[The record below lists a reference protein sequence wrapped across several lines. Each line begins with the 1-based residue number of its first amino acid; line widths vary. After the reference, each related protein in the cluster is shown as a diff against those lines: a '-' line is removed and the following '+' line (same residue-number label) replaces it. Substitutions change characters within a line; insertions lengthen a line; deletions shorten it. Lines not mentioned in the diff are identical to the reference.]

1 MRGRARLA
9 AAAAAVAVAL
19 ALVGVASATFS
30 TSQSTGPQTLA
41 TASVAAPAGL
51 TWTSDCQS
59 KGSTKWNY
67 VRLDWTATASS
78 FATGYEIWRGSGL
91 SGTRTLIAT
100 VSGLGTTTWTDTT
113 VAESSPY
120 NYAVRAV
127 YGGWSSPDSGPVA
140 QTTPKSANCA

>member
-1 MRGRARLA
+1 MDECFRSLSTILESL
-9 AAAAAVAVAL
+9 VAFRDGFVDEDI
-19 ALVGVASATFS
+19 GV
-30 TSQSTGPQTLA
+30 
-41 TASVAAPAGL
+41 
-51 TWTSDCQS
+51 
-59 KGSTKWNY
+59 
-67 VRLDWTATASS
+67 RM

-120 NYAVRAV
+120 NYALRAV